1 MHGSFALQIVR
12 RVLAVLC
19 LGAPSARGRALHYV
33 GTTLA
38 LSNLVAAVVF
48 RMPELL
54 GAAVV
59 SGYFFAWIGHF
70 FIEKNR
76 PATFTYPLWS
86 LIADFKMFGLAC
98 AGRMAAEVSRVL
110 DAEATGTS
118 RPHS

>member
-1 MHGSFALQIVR
+1 MEASRYRSFAEFWPYYVSEHRVR
-12 RVLAVLC
+12 AC
-19 LGAPSARGRALHYV
+19 RALHYV